1 MSKRKVII
9 CIFLVVMA
17 IILCVANYY
26 VFKNTNSSP
35 QKTEDMI
42 ISEDGIINPDRIVI
56 KIDGLFY
63 EIYGDNEKYSQLVEL
78 VRETY
83 KLNIEDNISENEIN
97 NIKNNA
103 NFIEFDYD
111 KASKNSVFVFSG
123 EGQATWIRMLEDDG
137 IVYRKEDIENNSKYK
152 EIESVVRD
160 ITSDLENILYDESVY
175 RANNYYTFLPSTID
189 FEEVK
194 QDDIYVK
201 VIKDYD
207 DFKKIID
214 MYKLSFD
221 KNLDYKSILEK
232 HQFILILSRF
242 DISDYKVNI
251 GNVKF
256 YFKGKSNTEPNGY
269 EFIPMILSVGNATNT
284 NCIYYNYDN
293 VEIIDNRF
301 GRTEVFNGTVKYKN
315 EINNATYYTL
325 TYTQNDDIN
334 LGTVKIMETTQINL
348 DSEIEI
354 GDWISGTGK
363 YVNIIDENGE
373 EIKYEA
379 SSISVE
385 KAEEREKLIKDY
397 LEHPLENGIIKGTS
411 IIDYHEDNSNSGYVI
426 IGIILGE
433 NSSSPDIY
441 LKVNYDQ
448 NTESYL
454 GMGRH
459 LQGNYGIVKNEMV
472 DITLETPVDINN
484 MKAKMFEYIAD

>member
-1 MSKRKVII
+1 MSNRKVII
-9 CIFLVVMA
+9 CIILLVIA

-26 VFKNTNSSP
+26 VFKNNSSP
-35 QKTEDMI
+35 KKAEDVVV
-42 ISEDGIINPDRIVI
+42 SDDGIIDPDRIVI
-56 KIDGLFY
+56 KVDGLFY
-63 EIYGDNEKYSQLVEL
+63 EIYSDNEKYSQLVEL

-83 KLNIEDNISENEIN
+83 KLNIEENISENEIN
-97 NIKNNA
+97 NIKTNA

-111 KASKNSVFVFSG
+111 KASKNNVFVFSG
-123 EGQATWIRMLEDDG
+123 EGQATWIHMLEDDG
-137 IVYRKEDIENNSKYK
+137 IVYQKENIEKNSKYK
-152 EIESVVRD
+152 EIELVVRD
-160 ITSDLENILYDESVY
+160 ITSNLENSLYDESLY

-194 QDDIYVK
+194 QDDVYVR

-207 DFKKIID
+207 DFKKITD
-214 MYKLSFD
+214 MYKFSFD
-221 KNLDYKSILEK
+221 TNLDYKNILEK

-251 GNVKF
+251 GNVKL
-256 YFKGKSNTEPNGY
+256 YFKGKSNTVPNGY
-269 EFIPMILSVGNATNT
+269 EFIPMILSVGNVTNT

-293 VEIIDNRF
+293 VEIVNNRF
-301 GRTEVFNGTVKYKN
+301 GRTEAFNGTVKYKN
-315 EINNATYYTL
+315 KINNTIYYTL
-325 TYTQNDDIN
+325 TYTPNDDIN
-334 LGTVKIMETTQINL
+334 LGTVKVMENTKINP
-348 DSEIEI
+348 DTEIEI

-363 YVNIIDENGE
+363 YVNLIDDNGE

-385 KAEEREKLIKDY
+385 KAKEREKLIKNY
-397 LEHPLENGIIKGTS
+397 LEYSLENGIIEGTS

-426 IGIILGE
+426 IGVLLGE
-433 NSSSPDIY
+433 NSSEPDIY